1 MSDLQQ
7 QLDQFFQS
15 NDKGYPRDPRRMAYA
30 KLRKN
35 IAGMDEEQVEAF
47 IDANLFISH
56 SQYKMAL
63 ANLIK
68 LMNNRK
74 QTNRLNEVRQLRKI
88 AGLLKEND
96 MQGAQQAEKV
106 ADKVEQSLE
115 AKLDQLSPDQIQ
127 KLQADLAKMGIT
139 ADTPV
144 EDAAQKIEGSLDEA
158 EGDDKKKL
166 ASALQSIG
174 TGLIGSLLVPIIPLA
189 VGQSTGLG
197 TAAGLG
203 ITFAA
208 GGLLV
213 GLAKALQHKAKGQ
226 VKEDDYSIP
235 DNARSGDT
243 AKMGNVDEAGNI
255 KGITIQIPGNSN
267 ALDFGKAA
275 AREVI
280 ESFGPREYRSFLEAF
295 LAEFKKL
302 SSTGSGNINENDA
315 AHVAYEVQK
324 LVDNLLEK
332 GKIGPKQ
339 AKMVM
344 DYVKKH
350 GESLYHDLG
359 RPEQWFNAAAD
370 STWRN
375 KGHRLGTRPSE

>member
-7 QLDQFFQS
+7 QLDQFFQD
-15 NDKGYPRDPRRMAYA
+15 NDRGYPRDPRKMAYA
-30 KLRKN
+30 KLKKN
-35 IAGMDEEQVEAF
+35 IAGMDEEQIEAF
-47 IDANLFISH
+47 INANLFIPH

-68 LMNNRK
+68 LMNKRK
-74 QTNRLNEVRQLRKI
+74 QTNQLNEVRQFQKL

-96 MQGAQQAEKV
+96 MQGAKQV
-106 ADKVEQSLE
+106 ADKVEHSVE
-115 AKLDQLSPDQIQ
+115 AKLDQLSPEQIKQ
-127 KLQADLAKMGIT
+127 LQADLAKLGIT
-139 ADTPV
+139 ANTSV
-144 EDAAQKIEGSLDEA
+144 EDAAHKIEGSLDEA

-166 ASALQSIG
+166 ASALSNIG
-174 TGLIGSLLVPIIPLA
+174 TGLIGSMLVPLIPLV
-189 VGQSTGLG
+189 VGQTTGLG
-197 TAAGLG
+197 MGAGLG

-213 GLAKALQHKAKGQ
+213 GLAKALGHKSDSTEHGNLE
-226 VKEDDYSIP
+226 EDDYSIP

-243 AKMGNVDEAGNI
+243 AKMGNIDEAGNV

-302 SSTGSGNINENDA
+302 TGG
-315 AHVAYEVQK
+315 V
-324 LVDNLLEK
+324 
-332 GKIGPKQ
+332 
-339 AKMVM
+339 
-344 DYVKKH
+344 
-350 GESLYHDLG
+350 
-359 RPEQWFNAAAD
+359 
-370 STWRN
+370 
-375 KGHRLGTRPSE
+375 